1 MAVQSFKSIFVQP
14 LFPTV
19 CIIMGLQCDFSPFN
33 RSKRHIGMIAMVVDL
48 CFASQ
53 LSEHGKRLVC
63 IDIIF
68 SMKALP
74 FL

>member
-1 MAVQSFKSIFVQP
+1 
-14 LFPTV
+14 
-19 CIIMGLQCDFSPFN
+19 
-33 RSKRHIGMIAMVVDL
+33 MIAVIVDL

-53 LSEHGKRLVC
+53 LSEHGKRLVG
-63 IDIIF
+63 IDIIS